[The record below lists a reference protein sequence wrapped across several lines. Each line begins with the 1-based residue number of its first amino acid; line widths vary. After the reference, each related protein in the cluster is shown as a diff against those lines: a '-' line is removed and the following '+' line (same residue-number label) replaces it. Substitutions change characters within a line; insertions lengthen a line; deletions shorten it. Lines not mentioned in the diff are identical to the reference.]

1 MIFGFLINDFT
12 NFSPGYR
19 LVAGKMRRMN
29 LNKNNGSLSSRA
41 PDNFTKFWA
50 MHFRVYF
57 IIQHKQLNTRKCLS
71 PNLLQIK
78 IYVQFCYFN
87 VMVFTYNAL
96 LTNSRYRPST
106 FLMKK
111 RRGWG
116 KKLKHK
122 KWWMRYIFKFNLYF
136 CILWVIFQ
144 HNLPKKNPTKTKTKQ
159 NRWRAT
165 KLLNIAK
172 EHLIFNS
179 LYLTERSIKLVI

>member
-1 MIFGFLINDFT
+1 MKCFQLFPKSIKISSWRYIFLQLPVGKEFLVMFFDKNSPYKFIMMGDIWFLDKW
-12 NFSPGYR
+12 FYKLFPWLSPGCA
-19 LVAGKMRRMN
+19 AGIWI
-29 LNKNNGSLSSRA
+29 KNNGSLSSRA

-78 IYVQFCYFN
+78 MYVQFCYFN

-116 KKLKHK
+116 
-122 KWWMRYIFKFNLYF
+122 
-136 CILWVIFQ
+136 Q
-144 HNLPKKNPTKTKTKQ
+144 KT
-159 NRWRAT
+159 
-165 KLLNIAK
+165 
-172 EHLIFNS
+172 
-179 LYLTERSIKLVI
+179 

>member
-19 LVAGKMRRMN
+19 LVAGKMRPRN

-41 PDNFTKFWA
+41 PDNFTKFWV

-57 IIQHKQLNTRKCLS
+57 NIQHKQLNTRKCLS

-78 IYVQFCYFN
+78 MYVQFCYFN

-96 LTNSRYRPST
+96 LTNLRYRPST

-111 RRGWG
+111 GGGGAKNLTIKNDGWG
-116 KKLKHK
+116 IFLNSI
-122 KWWMRYIFKFNLYF
+122 YIFVFFELYSNLIY
-136 CILWVIFQ
+136 Q
-144 HNLPKKNPTKTKTKQ
+144 KTKTKTKQ
-159 NRWRAT
+159 NRWKAT
-165 KLLNIAK
+165 KLLNIEK

-179 LYLTERSIKLVI
+179 LFNWKIN

>member
-1 MIFGFLINDFT
+1 MILQTF
-12 NFSPGYR
+12 P
-19 LVAGKMRRMN
+19 LVIGWLRRMN

-78 IYVQFCYFN
+78 MYVQFCYSN

-116 KKLKHK
+116 QKTSTSKNDGWGIFLNSI
-122 KWWMRYIFKFNLYF
+122 YIFVFFELYSY
-136 CILWVIFQ
+136 IIYQ
-144 HNLPKKNPTKTKTKQ
+144 KTKTKTKQ

-179 LYLTERSIKLVI
+179 LFNWKIN

>member
-19 LVAGKMRRMN
+19 LVAGKMRHRN

-78 IYVQFCYFN
+78 MYVQFCYSN

-116 KKLKHK
+116 QKTLNIRNDG
-122 KWWMRYIFKFNLYF
+122 WGIFLNSIYIFVFFELYSSL
-136 CILWVIFQ
+136 IYQ
-144 HNLPKKNPTKTKTKQ
+144 KTKTKTKQ
-159 NRWRAT
+159 NKWKAT
-165 KLLNIAK
+165 KLLNIEK
-172 EHLIFNS
+172 RTFNVQFF
-179 LYLTERSIKLVI
+179 I

>member
-1 MIFGFLINDFT
+1 MKCFQLFPKSIKISSWRYIFLQLPVGKEFLVMFFDKN
-12 NFSPGYR
+12 SPYKFIMMGDIWFLDKWFYK
-19 LVAGKMRRMN
+19 LFPWLSAGCAAGIWI
-29 LNKNNGSLSSRA
+29 KNNGSLSSRA

-78 IYVQFCYFN
+78 MYVQFCYFN

-116 KKLKHK
+116 
-122 KWWMRYIFKFNLYF
+122 
-136 CILWVIFQ
+136 Q
-144 HNLPKKNPTKTKTKQ
+144 KT
-159 NRWRAT
+159 
-165 KLLNIAK
+165 
-172 EHLIFNS
+172 
-179 LYLTERSIKLVI
+179 

>member
-1 MIFGFLINDFT
+1 MIFGFLINDFI

-78 IYVQFCYFN
+78 MYVQFCYFN
-87 VMVFTYNAL
+87 VMVFNYNAL

-111 RRGWG
+111 KEGVGAKNFNIKNDGWG
-116 KKLKHK
+116 IFLNSI
-122 KWWMRYIFKFNLYF
+122 YIFVFFELYSN
-136 CILWVIFQ
+136 IIYQ
-144 HNLPKKNPTKTKTKQ
+144 KNPPKTKTKQ

-179 LYLTERSIKLVI
+179 LFNWKIN

>member
-1 MIFGFLINDFT
+1 MIKIHPTNLLWWVIFGFLINDFT

-19 LVAGKMRRMN
+19 MVAGKMRHRN

-78 IYVQFCYFN
+78 MYVQFCYSN

-96 LTNSRYRPST
+96 LTNSRYRHST

-111 RRGWG
+111 GRGWG
-116 KKLKHK
+116 QKNLNIRNDG
-122 KWWMRYIFKFNLYF
+122 WGIFLNSIYIFVFFELYSN
-136 CILWVIFQ
+136 IIFQ
-144 HNLPKKNPTKTKTKQ
+144 KNKNQNKAKQ
-159 NRWRAT
+159 M
-165 KLLNIAK
+165 K
-172 EHLIFNS
+172 S
-179 LYLTERSIKLVI
+179 Y

>member
-1 MIFGFLINDFT
+1 MIKIHPTNLLWWVIFGFLINDFT

-19 LVAGKMRRMN
+19 LVAGKMRHRN

-78 IYVQFCYFN
+78 MYVQFCYSN

-116 KKLKHK
+116 QKNLNIKNDGWGIFLNSI
-122 KWWMRYIFKFNLYF
+122 YIFVFFELYSN
-136 CILWVIFQ
+136 IIYQ
-144 HNLPKKNPTKTKTKQ
+144 KKTQQKPKQSKTDEEP
-159 NRWRAT
+159 
-165 KLLNIAK
+165 L
-172 EHLIFNS
+172 S
-179 LYLTERSIKLVI
+179 Y

>member
-1 MIFGFLINDFT
+1 MILQTF
-12 NFSPGYR
+12 P
-19 LVAGKMRRMN
+19 LVIGWLLVKCAAGIWI
-29 LNKNNGSLSSRA
+29 KNNGSLSSRA

-78 IYVQFCYFN
+78 MYVQFCYVN

-111 RRGWG
+111 KEGVGAKNLTIKNDGWG
-116 KKLKHK
+116 IFLNSI
-122 KWWMRYIFKFNLYF
+122 YIFVFFELYSNLIY
-136 CILWVIFQ
+136 Q
-144 HNLPKKNPTKTKTKQ
+144 KTKTKTKQ
-159 NRWRAT
+159 NRWKTT
-165 KLLNIAK
+165 KLLNIEK

-179 LYLTERSIKLVI
+179 LFNWKIN

>member
-12 NFSPGYR
+12 NFSTGYR
-19 LVAGKMRRMN
+19 LVAGKMRRRN
-29 LNKNNGSLSSRA
+29 WKKNNGSLSSRA

-78 IYVQFCYFN
+78 LYVQSWYSN

-96 LTNSRYRPST
+96 LTNSRYRPNT

-111 RRGWG
+111 GKGGAKNLNIKNDEWG
-116 KKLKHK
+116 
-122 KWWMRYIFKFNLYF
+122 IFLNHFFIFVFFELNPK
-136 CILWVIFQ
+136 VIHQ
-144 HNLPKKNPTKTKTKQ
+144 PPPLQKTKTKTPNKPKQ
-159 NRWRAT
+159 M
-165 KLLNIAK
+165 KSY
-172 EHLIFNS
+172 LI
-179 LYLTERSIKLVI
+179 

>member
-1 MIFGFLINDFT
+1 MIKIHPTNLLWWVIFGFLINDFT
-12 NFSPGYR
+12 NFSPGCR
-19 LVAGKMRRMN
+19 LVAGKMRRRN

-78 IYVQFCYFN
+78 MYTYVQFCYFN

-96 LTNSRYRPST
+96 LTNSRYRHST

-111 RRGWG
+111 KEGVGAKNFNIKNDGWG
-116 KKLKHK
+116 IFLNSI
-122 KWWMRYIFKFNLYF
+122 YIFVFFELYSN
-136 CILWVIFQ
+136 IIYQ
-144 HNLPKKNPTKTKTKQ
+144 KNPNKNQNNAKQ
-159 NRWRAT
+159 M
-165 KLLNIAK
+165 K
-172 EHLIFNS
+172 S
-179 LYLTERSIKLVI
+179 Y

>member
-1 MIFGFLINDFT
+1 MKCFQLFPKSIKISSWRYIFLQLPVGKEFLVMFFDKN
-12 NFSPGYR
+12 SPYKFIMMGDIWFLDKWFYKLFPRYR
-19 LVAGKMRRMN
+19 LVAGKMRPRN

-78 IYVQFCYFN
+78 MYVQFCYFN

-96 LTNSRYRPST
+96 LTNSRYRHST
-106 FLMKK
+106 FSMKK

-116 KKLKHK
+116 
-122 KWWMRYIFKFNLYF
+122 
-136 CILWVIFQ
+136 Q
-144 HNLPKKNPTKTKTKQ
+144 KT
-159 NRWRAT
+159 
-165 KLLNIAK
+165 
-172 EHLIFNS
+172 
-179 LYLTERSIKLVI
+179 

>member
-12 NFSPGYR
+12 NFSPGNR

-71 PNLLQIK
+71 PNLLLIK
-78 IYVQFCYFN
+78 MYVQFCYFN

-111 RRGWG
+111 KEGVGAKNLTIKNDGWG
-116 KKLKHK
+116 IFLNSI
-122 KWWMRYIFKFNLYF
+122 YIFVFFELYSN
-136 CILWVIFQ
+136 IIYQ
-144 HNLPKKNPTKTKTKQ
+144 KNPNKNQNKAKQ
-159 NRWRAT
+159 M
-165 KLLNIAK
+165 K
-172 EHLIFNS
+172 S
-179 LYLTERSIKLVI
+179 Y

>member
-1 MIFGFLINDFT
+1 MIKIHPTNLLWWVIFGFLINDFT
-12 NFSPGYR
+12 NFSPGNR

-78 IYVQFCYFN
+78 MYVQFCYFN

-111 RRGWG
+111 KEGVGAKNLTIKNDGWG
-116 KKLKHK
+116 IFLNSI
-122 KWWMRYIFKFNLYF
+122 YIFVFF
-136 CILWVIFQ
+136 WVIFQ
-144 HNLPKKNPTKTKTKQ
+144 HNLPKKPQQKPKQSKTDEE
-159 NRWRAT
+159 
-165 KLLNIAK
+165 LL
-172 EHLIFNS
+172 S
-179 LYLTERSIKLVI
+179 Y

>member
-19 LVAGKMRRMN
+19 LVAGKMRHRN

-78 IYVQFCYFN
+78 MYVQFCYFN

-96 LTNSRYRPST
+96 LTNLRYRPST

-116 KKLKHK
+116 KKLNHQ

-144 HNLPKKNPTKTKTKQ
+144 HNFPKKQKPKQSKTDEE
-159 NRWRAT
+159 
-165 KLLNIAK
+165 LL
-172 EHLIFNS
+172 S
-179 LYLTERSIKLVI
+179 Y

>member
-1 MIFGFLINDFT
+1 MIKIHPTNLLWWVIFGFLINDFT
-12 NFSPGYR
+12 NFSLGYR
-19 LVAGKMRRMN
+19 LVAGKMRRRI

-78 IYVQFCYFN
+78 MYVQFCYVN

-116 KKLKHK
+116 KKLNHQ

-144 HNLPKKNPTKTKTKQ
+144 LNLPKNKNQNKAKQ
-159 NRWRAT
+159 M
-165 KLLNIAK
+165 K
-172 EHLIFNS
+172 S
-179 LYLTERSIKLVI
+179 Y